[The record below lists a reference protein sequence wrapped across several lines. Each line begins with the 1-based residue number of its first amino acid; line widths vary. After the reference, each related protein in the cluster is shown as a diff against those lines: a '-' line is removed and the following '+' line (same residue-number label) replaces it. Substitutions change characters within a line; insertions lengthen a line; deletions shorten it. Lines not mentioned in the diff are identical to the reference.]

1 MIKKSELIWNTLGSL
16 VESLLSAVLLMFC
29 TRLNGTEIA
38 GMFSISFATATIL
51 NAIGDFGIR
60 IYQVTDTNRKYK
72 FADYLLSRVVVVTLM
87 VIIGLIFI
95 IATGYTAE
103 KLWICVALI
112 LFKVIDNLSETYQG
126 EFQLEGR
133 LDLGGKSMTIRVLSA
148 LLVFFIVDL
157 LTKNVILSSVFLVLT
172 NLIIFLLWDKRILSK
187 MQKVQREFNKE
198 HIIQI
203 LKDCFPLAIST
214 MLSLYIINATKYA
227 IDNFGDY
234 TMQTYFNVIYMPT
247 FVINLVSA
255 FVIKP
260 FLKVFGE
267 LWNKKDYGN
276 FIKSI
281 FKIVLILGIATLG
294 IELGCFLL
302 GVPVLSF
309 IYGIDLSPYKI
320 EMLLLVV
327 SGFFYASSTVML
339 YALSTIRKQKLTTIA
354 YVVTSI
360 LALIISN
367 IFVSKYGMFGA
378 VGSNMITMLA
388 LFIILTIFFIYELKK
403 EKKRSISEKIE
414 GENK

>member
-1 MIKKSELIWNTLGSL
+1 MVKKSEIIWNTLGSF

-72 FADYLLSRVVVVTLM
+72 FGDYLLARVFVVITM
-87 VIIGLIFI
+87 VIIGILFVNIS
-95 IATGYTAE
+95 GYTAE
-103 KLWICVALI
+103 KLWICIALI
-112 LFKVIDNLSETYQG
+112 MFKVIDNLSETYQG
-126 EFQLEGR
+126 EFQLRNR
-133 LDLGGKSMTIRVLSA
+133 LDLGGKSMVIRVSSSLI
-148 LLVFFIVDL
+148 VFFITDVI
-157 LTKNVILSSVFLVLT
+157 TKNVIFSCITFVLT
-172 NLIIFLLWDKRILSK
+172 NLTLFLLWDVRILSK
-187 MQKVQREFNKE
+187 FQKLEIKYDKNNIKE
-198 HIIQI
+198 I
-203 LKDCFPLAIST
+203 LLDCLPLAIST
-214 MLSLYIINATKYA
+214 GLSLYIINATKYA

-260 FLKVFGE
+260 FLKPFGD
-267 LWNKKDYGN
+267 LWNSKEYLK

-281 FKIVLILGIATLG
+281 SLIILILAGATICIDIA
-294 IELGCFLL
+294 CALL

-320 EMLLLVV
+320 EMLLLVI
-327 SGFFYASSTVML
+327 SGFFYASATVML

-354 YVVTSI
+354 YIITSVI
-360 LALIISN
+360 ALISSN
-367 IFVSKYGMFGA
+367 ICVNKWQMKGA
-378 VGSNMITMLA
+378 IVSNMITTVT
-388 LFIILTIFFIYELKK
+388 LFVLLVIFFLYELK
-403 EKKRSISEKIE
+403 
-414 GENK
+414 

>member
-1 MIKKSELIWNTLGSL
+1 MVKKSEIIWNTLGSF

-72 FADYLLSRVVVVTLM
+72 FGDYLLARVFVVITM
-87 VIIGLIFI
+87 VIIGILFVNIS
-95 IATGYTAE
+95 GYTAE
-103 KLWICVALI
+103 KLWICIALI
-112 LFKVIDNLSETYQG
+112 MFKVIDNLSETYQG
-126 EFQLEGR
+126 EFQLKNR
-133 LDLGGKSMTIRVLSA
+133 LDLDGKSMVIRVSSSLI
-148 LLVFFIVDL
+148 VFFITDVI
-157 LTKNVILSSVFLVLT
+157 TKNVIFSCITFVLT
-172 NLIIFLLWDKRILSK
+172 NLTLFLLWDVRILSK
-187 MQKVQREFNKE
+187 FQKLEIKYDKNNIKE
-198 HIIQI
+198 I
-203 LKDCFPLAIST
+203 LLDCLPLAIST
-214 MLSLYIINATKYA
+214 GLSLYIINATKYA

-260 FLKVFGE
+260 FLKPFGD
-267 LWNKKDYGN
+267 LWNSKEYLK

-281 FKIVLILGIATLG
+281 SLIILILAGATFCIDIA
-294 IELGCFLL
+294 CALL

-320 EMLLLVV
+320 EMLLLVI
-327 SGFFYASSTVML
+327 SGFFYASATVML

-354 YVVTSI
+354 YIITSVI
-360 LALIISN
+360 ALIASN
-367 IFVSKYGMFGA
+367 ICVNKWQMKGA
-378 VGSNMITMLA
+378 IVSNMITTVT
-388 LFIILTIFFIYELKK
+388 LFVLLVIFFLYELKK
-403 EKKRSISEKIE
+403 SKMEK
-414 GENK
+414 

>member
-1 MIKKSELIWNTLGSL
+1 MVKKSEIIWNTLGSF

-72 FADYLLSRVVVVTLM
+72 FGDYLLARVFVVITM
-87 VIIGLIFI
+87 VIIGILFVNIS
-95 IATGYTAE
+95 GYTAE
-103 KLWICVALI
+103 KLWICIALI
-112 LFKVIDNLSETYQG
+112 MFKVIDNLSETYQG
-126 EFQLEGR
+126 EFQLRNR
-133 LDLGGKSMTIRVLSA
+133 LDLGGKSMVIRVSSSLII
-148 LLVFFIVDL
+148 FFITDVI
-157 LTKNVILSSVFLVLT
+157 TKNVIFSCITFVLT
-172 NLIIFLLWDKRILSK
+172 NLTLFLLWDVRILSK
-187 MQKVQREFNKE
+187 FQKLEIKYDKNNIKE
-198 HIIQI
+198 I
-203 LKDCFPLAIST
+203 LLDCLPLAIST
-214 MLSLYIINATKYA
+214 GLSLYIINATKYA

-260 FLKVFGE
+260 FLKPFGD
-267 LWNKKDYGN
+267 LWNSKEYLK

-281 FKIVLILGIATLG
+281 SLIILILAGATICIDIA
-294 IELGCFLL
+294 CALL

-320 EMLLLVV
+320 EMILLVI
-327 SGFFYASSTVML
+327 SGFFYASATVML

-354 YVVTSI
+354 YIITSVI
-360 LALIISN
+360 ALIASN
-367 IFVSKYGMFGA
+367 ICVNKWQMKGA
-378 VGSNMITMLA
+378 IVSNMITTVT
-388 LFIILTIFFIYELKK
+388 LFVLLVIFFLYELKK
-403 EKKRSISEKIE
+403 SKMGK
-414 GENK
+414 

>member
-1 MIKKSELIWNTLGSL
+1 MVKKSEIIWNTLGSF

-72 FADYLLSRVVVVTLM
+72 FGDYLLARVFVVITM
-87 VIIGLIFI
+87 VIIGILFVNIS
-95 IATGYTAE
+95 GYTAE
-103 KLWICVALI
+103 KLWICIALI
-112 LFKVIDNLSETYQG
+112 MFKVIDNLSETYQG
-126 EFQLEGR
+126 EFQLRNR
-133 LDLGGKSMTIRVLSA
+133 LDLGGKSMVIRVSSSLI
-148 LLVFFIVDL
+148 VFFITDVI
-157 LTKNVILSSVFLVLT
+157 TKNVVFSCITFVLT
-172 NLIIFLLWDKRILSK
+172 NLTLFLLWDVRILSK
-187 MQKVQREFNKE
+187 FQKLEIKYDKNNIKE
-198 HIIQI
+198 I
-203 LKDCFPLAIST
+203 LLDCLPLAIST
-214 MLSLYIINATKYA
+214 GLSLYIINATKYA

-260 FLKVFGE
+260 FLKPFGD
-267 LWNKKDYGN
+267 LWNSKEYLK

-281 FKIVLILGIATLG
+281 SLIILILAGATICIDIA
-294 IELGCFLL
+294 CALL

-320 EMLLLVV
+320 EMLLLVI
-327 SGFFYASSTVML
+327 SGFFYASATVML

-354 YVVTSI
+354 YIITSVI
-360 LALIISN
+360 ALISSN
-367 IFVSKYGMFGA
+367 ICVNKWQMKGA
-378 VGSNMITMLA
+378 IVSNMITTVT
-388 LFIILTIFFIYELKK
+388 LFVLLVIFFLYELKK
-403 EKKRSISEKIE
+403 SKMEK
-414 GENK
+414 

>member
-1 MIKKSELIWNTLGSL
+1 MVKKSEIIWNTLGSF

-72 FADYLLSRVVVVTLM
+72 FGDYLLARAFVVITM
-87 VIIGLIFI
+87 VIIGILFVNIS
-95 IATGYTAE
+95 GYTAE
-103 KLWICVALI
+103 KLWICIALI
-112 LFKVIDNLSETYQG
+112 MFKVIDNLSETYQG
-126 EFQLEGR
+126 EFQLRNR
-133 LDLGGKSMTIRVLSA
+133 LDLGGKSMVIRVSSSLI
-148 LLVFFIVDL
+148 VFFITDVI
-157 LTKNVILSSVFLVLT
+157 TKNVIFSCITFVLT
-172 NLIIFLLWDKRILSK
+172 NLTLFLLWDVRILSK
-187 MQKVQREFNKE
+187 FQKLEIKYDKNNIKE
-198 HIIQI
+198 I
-203 LKDCFPLAIST
+203 LLDCLPLAIST
-214 MLSLYIINATKYA
+214 GLSLYIINATKYA

-260 FLKVFGE
+260 FLKPFGD
-267 LWNKKDYGN
+267 LWNSKEYLK

-281 FKIVLILGIATLG
+281 SLIILILAGATICIDIA
-294 IELGCFLL
+294 CALL

-320 EMLLLVV
+320 EMILLVI
-327 SGFFYASSTVML
+327 SGFFYASATVML

-354 YVVTSI
+354 YIITSVI
-360 LALIISN
+360 ALIASN
-367 IFVSKYGMFGA
+367 ICVNKWQMKGA
-378 VGSNMITMLA
+378 IVSNMITTVT
-388 LFIILTIFFIYELKK
+388 LFVLLVIFFLYELKK
-403 EKKRSISEKIE
+403 SKMGK
-414 GENK
+414 

>member
-414 GENK
+414 GGK

>member
-1 MIKKSELIWNTLGSL
+1 MVKKSEIIWNTLGSF

-72 FADYLLSRVVVVTLM
+72 FGDYLLARVFVVITM
-87 VIIGLIFI
+87 VIIGILFVNIS
-95 IATGYTAE
+95 GYTAE
-103 KLWICVALI
+103 KLWICIALI
-112 LFKVIDNLSETYQG
+112 MFKVIDNLSETYQG
-126 EFQLEGR
+126 EFQLRNR
-133 LDLGGKSMTIRVLSA
+133 LDLGGKSMVIRVSSSLI
-148 LLVFFIVDL
+148 VFFIIDVI
-157 LTKNVILSSVFLVLT
+157 TKNVIFSCITFVLT
-172 NLIIFLLWDKRILSK
+172 NLTLFLLWDVRILSK
-187 MQKVQREFNKE
+187 FQKLEIKYDKNNIKE
-198 HIIQI
+198 I
-203 LKDCFPLAIST
+203 LLDCLPLAIST
-214 MLSLYIINATKYA
+214 GLSLYIINATKYA

-260 FLKVFGE
+260 FLKPFGD
-267 LWNKKDYGN
+267 LWNSKEYLK

-281 FKIVLILGIATLG
+281 SLIILILAGATICIDIA
-294 IELGCFLL
+294 CALL

-320 EMLLLVV
+320 EMILLVI
-327 SGFFYASSTVML
+327 SGFFYASATVML

-354 YVVTSI
+354 YIITSVI
-360 LALIISN
+360 ALIASN
-367 IFVSKYGMFGA
+367 ICVNKWQMKGA
-378 VGSNMITMLA
+378 IVSNMITTVT
-388 LFIILTIFFIYELKK
+388 LFVLLVIFFLYELKK
-403 EKKRSISEKIE
+403 SKMGK
-414 GENK
+414 

>member
-1 MIKKSELIWNTLGSL
+1 MVKKSEIIWNTLGSF

-72 FADYLLSRVVVVTLM
+72 FGDYLLARVFVVITM
-87 VIIGLIFI
+87 VIIGILFVNIS
-95 IATGYTAE
+95 GYTAE
-103 KLWICVALI
+103 KLWICIALI
-112 LFKVIDNLSETYQG
+112 MFKVIDNLSETYQG
-126 EFQLEGR
+126 EFQLRNR
-133 LDLGGKSMTIRVLSA
+133 LDLGGKSMVIRVSSSLI
-148 LLVFFIVDL
+148 VFFITDVI
-157 LTKNVILSSVFLVLT
+157 TKNVIISCITFVLT
-172 NLIIFLLWDKRILSK
+172 NLTLFLLWDVRILSK
-187 MQKVQREFNKE
+187 FQKLEIKYDKNNIKE
-198 HIIQI
+198 I
-203 LKDCFPLAIST
+203 LLDCLPLAIST
-214 MLSLYIINATKYA
+214 GLSLYIINATKYA

-260 FLKVFGE
+260 FLKPFGD
-267 LWNKKDYGN
+267 LWNSKEYLK

-281 FKIVLILGIATLG
+281 SLIILILAGATVCIDIA
-294 IELGCFLL
+294 CALL

-320 EMLLLVV
+320 EMLLLVI
-327 SGFFYASSTVML
+327 SGFFYASATVML

-354 YVVTSI
+354 YIITSI
-360 LALIISN
+360 IALVASN
-367 IFVSKYGMFGA
+367 VCVNKWQMKGA
-378 VGSNMITMLA
+378 VISNMITTVT
-388 LFIILTIFFIYELKK
+388 LFVLLVIFFLHELKK
-403 EKKRSISEKIE
+403 NQMEK
-414 GENK
+414 

>member
-1 MIKKSELIWNTLGSL
+1 MVKKSEIIWNTLGSF

-72 FADYLLSRVVVVTLM
+72 FGDYLLARVFVVITM
-87 VIIGLIFI
+87 VIIGILFVNIS
-95 IATGYTAE
+95 GYTAE
-103 KLWICVALI
+103 KLWICIALI
-112 LFKVIDNLSETYQG
+112 MFKVIDNLSETYQG
-126 EFQLEGR
+126 EFQLRNR
-133 LDLGGKSMTIRVLSA
+133 LDLGGKSMVIRVSSSLI
-148 LLVFFIVDL
+148 VFFITDVI
-157 LTKNVILSSVFLVLT
+157 TKNVIFSCITFVLT
-172 NLIIFLLWDKRILSK
+172 NLTLFLLWDVRILSK
-187 MQKVQREFNKE
+187 FQKLEIKYDKNNIKE
-198 HIIQI
+198 I
-203 LKDCFPLAIST
+203 LLDCLPLAIST
-214 MLSLYIINATKYA
+214 GLSLYIINATKYA

-260 FLKVFGE
+260 FLKPFGD
-267 LWNKKDYGN
+267 LWNSKEYLK

-281 FKIVLILGIATLG
+281 SLIILILAGATICIDIA
-294 IELGCFLL
+294 CALL

-320 EMLLLVV
+320 EMILLVI
-327 SGFFYASSTVML
+327 SGFFYASATVML

-354 YVVTSI
+354 YIITSVI
-360 LALIISN
+360 ALIASN
-367 IFVSKYGMFGA
+367 ICVNKWQMKGA
-378 VGSNMITMLA
+378 IVSNMITTVT
-388 LFIILTIFFIYELKK
+388 LFVLLVIFFLYELKK
-403 EKKRSISEKIE
+403 SKMEK
-414 GENK
+414 